1 MAVSTELIIEQEE
14 PHVALMISRREQC
27 LSLIKNGGLRDILKA
42 KSIADAAKEY
52 LSKHEHYRD
61 AASAMS
67 EISARAARR
76 GGEILSEIDFDKGGR
91 PSKNRSHDETG
102 FQTLAELGISKSQSS
117 RWQALAAIPE
127 QTFEH
132 HVATAVAKHQPV
144 IIKKLLSLAPTPTKA
159 KRKEPAE
166 VLDEPG
172 SIIKSLDEIAGQ
184 KFATIMADPPWAYGN
199 QATRAATDNH
209 YVTMSVAD
217 ICAMPVAGL
226 AAEDAQLHLW
236 TTNGFLREAFDVI
249 DAWGFS
255 YRSCF
260 VWCKPQLGI
269 GNYWRVSHEFLL
281 LGIRG
286 SATFEDKS
294 LKSWAELDRGKHS
307 AKPESVRAM
316 IETAFVGPRLELF
329 GRIAC
334 PGWTVFGN
342 EVERS
347 LYAG

>member
-1 MAVSTELIIEQEE
+1 MTGTELIVEQEE
-14 PHVALMISRREQC
+14 PHVSQMIAAGSKAMA
-27 LSLIKNGGLRDILKA
+27 LIKNGGLRDILKA

-52 LSKHEHYRD
+52 LSKHVHYRD
-61 AASAMS
+61 AAAAMS

-76 GGEILSEIDFDKGGR
+76 GGEILSEMDRAKPGDNQW
-91 PSKNRSHDETG
+91 SSHGETT
-102 FQTLAELGISKSQSS
+102 TLAELGISKSQSS
-117 RWQALAAIPE
+117 RWQSLAAIPE
-127 QTFEH
+127 QAFEH
-132 HVATAVAKHQPV
+132 HVKTQVAKHQPV
-144 IIKKLLSLAPTPTKA
+144 IIKKLLALAPKVTKA
-159 KRKEPAE
+159 KQREPEE

-172 SIIKSLDEIAGQ
+172 NIITSLAEVAGQ
-184 KFATIMADPPWAYGN
+184 KFATIMADPPWNYGN

-217 ICAMPVAGL
+217 ICAMPVADL
-226 AAEDAQLHLW
+226 AADDAQLHLW
-236 TTNGFLREAFDVI
+236 TTNGFLREAFEVME
-249 DAWGFS
+249 AWGFS
-255 YRSCF
+255 YRSVF
-260 VWCKPQLGI
+260 VWCKPQMGI

-316 IETAFVGPRLELF
+316 VETAFRGPRLELF
-329 GRIAC
+329 GRIAV